1 VIDNPGIV
9 LLVVAG
15 LAVAL
20 VLLRRQRA
28 AAPDGIRV
36 LGRTALHKGAV
47 VAVIAVGDQRLL
59 IGAGEKGVHLLTEL
73 TTTTPDDVDDDASD
87 PPVDTSTTTTFLDD
101 RTDAIDIRTTSDG
114 TDVDAAL
121 TALASPR
128 RPSTTAGPGIGL
140 VDRLREMTVRTPH
153 QGRPSRVLLRR

>member
-1 VIDNPGIV
+1 MIDNPGIV

-15 LAVAL
+15 IAVAL

-59 IGAGEKGVHLLTEL
+59 IGAGERGVHLLTEL
-73 TTTTPDDVDDDASD
+73 TTTTPDDDASD
-87 PPVDTSTTTTFLDD
+87 DLVDTSTTTTFLDD
-101 RTDAIDIRTTSDG
+101 RTDAIGIRTTSDG

-128 RPSTTAGPGIGL
+128 RPMTNAGPGIGL